1 MIENQF
7 SSPMA
12 CASTPMTNRT
22 ALRRFTS
29 TSAEAP
35 SAAKPS
41 MDPAE
46 LARWLEDG
54 AGPLGERWLA
64 SVRARDASLGNG
76 VEELLQGFFGVLLQ
90 LLPLT
95 VGPMRTAAEA
105 LWVQVAEL
113 FGSLAAQRGL
123 AAGEVIEEFQ
133 ILREALIRLLWA
145 SPPVDEPS
153 GLALREV
160 LRLNRVIDQGV
171 THASVGHTDA
181 LFFALFQGSGVP
193 ESLTDDARYEIREQ
207 LHGLETEVRTLQRAL
222 QGR

>member
-1 MIENQF
+1 VCLG
-7 SSPMA
+7 A
-12 CASTPMTNRT
+12 DDRRT
-22 ALRRFTS
+22 ALRPFTS
-29 TSAEAP
+29 TSVEVP
-35 SAAKPS
+35 SDAKS
-41 MDPAE
+41 SIDPAT

-76 VEELLQGFFGVLLQ
+76 VEELLEGFFGVLLQ

-95 VGPMRTAAEA
+95 VGPMRTAAET

-171 THASVGHTDA
+171 THASVGHTDS

-193 ESLTDDARYEIREQ
+193 ESLTDDARYALREQ
-207 LHGLETEVRTLQRAL
+207 LHGLETEVRTLQRSL
-222 QGR
+222 KGR

>member
-1 MIENQF
+1 M
-7 SSPMA
+7 
-12 CASTPMTNRT
+12 
-22 ALRRFTS
+22 RRFTS
-29 TSAEAP
+29 TSTEAP
-35 SAAKPS
+35 PAATPS
-41 MDPAE
+41 VDPAE
-46 LARWLEDG
+46 LSRWLEDG
-54 AGPLGERWLA
+54 AGPLAERWLA
-64 SVRARDASLGNG
+64 SVRGRDVSLGNG
-76 VEELLQGFFGVLLQ
+76 VEELLQGFFGVLLR

-95 VGPMRTAAEA
+95 VGPMRETAET

-145 SPPVDEPS
+145 SPPVAEPS
-153 GLALREV
+153 ALALREV

-193 ESLTDDARYEIREQ
+193 DSLNDDARYEIREQ
-207 LHGLETEVRTLQRAL
+207 LQAMGNEVRDLQRAL
-222 QGR
+222 NGR

>member
-1 MIENQF
+1 L
-7 SSPMA
+7 
-12 CASTPMTNRT
+12 T
-22 ALRRFTS
+22 RFT
-29 TSAEAP
+29 TTP
-35 SAAKPS
+35 SETPPAATPS
-41 MDPAE
+41 IDPAE
-46 LARWLEDG
+46 LSRWLEDG

-64 SVRARDASLGNG
+64 SVRARDVSLGNG
-76 VEELLQGFFGVLLQ
+76 VEELLEGFFGVLLG

-95 VGPMRTAAEA
+95 VGPMRAAAET

-133 ILREALIRLLWA
+133 IIREALIRLLWA
-145 SPPVDEPS
+145 SPPVDQPS
-153 GLALREV
+153 SLALREV

-193 ESLTDDARYEIREQ
+193 ESLTDDARYELREQ
-207 LHGLETEVRTLQRAL
+207 LQALETEVRHLQRAL
-222 QGR
+222 NGR

>member
-1 MIENQF
+1 M
-7 SSPMA
+7 
-12 CASTPMTNRT
+12 C
-22 ALRRFTS
+22 
-29 TSAEAP
+29 
-35 SAAKPS
+35 
-41 MDPAE
+41 
-46 LARWLEDG
+46 RWLEDG
-54 AGPLGERWLA
+54 AGPLAERWLA

-76 VEELLQGFFGVLLQ
+76 VEELLHGFFGVLLQ

-95 VGPMRTAAEA
+95 VGPMRAAAET

-207 LHGLETEVRTLQRAL
+207 LQALETEVRGLQRAL
-222 QGR
+222 NGR